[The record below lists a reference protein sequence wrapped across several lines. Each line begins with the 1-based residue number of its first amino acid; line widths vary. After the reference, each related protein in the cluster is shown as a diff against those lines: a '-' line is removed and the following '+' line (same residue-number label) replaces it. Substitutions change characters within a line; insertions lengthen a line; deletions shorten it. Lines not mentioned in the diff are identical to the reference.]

1 MARARYP
8 SDLSDAQWALLE
20 PLLKPRCS
28 RTGRPRRHPLREVV
42 NALLYQ
48 ARNGGAWRALPHE
61 LPPWT
66 SVYDHFRRWKR
77 DGTLERLH
85 GALRER
91 VRVEA
96 GRPVSPS
103 VAIIDSQSVK
113 TTERGGG
120 PARMPASR

>member
-48 ARNGGAWRALPHE
+48 ARNGGAWRALPHD

-77 DGTLERLH
+77 DPRSSGSTAHYASGYGSR
-85 GALRER
+85 R
-91 VRVEA
+91 A
-96 GRPVSPS
+96 GW
-103 VAIIDSQSVK
+103 
-113 TTERGGG
+113 
-120 PARMPASR
+120 